1 VSGWAKKRRLMKR
14 YDLTASMYDLRY
26 ADEQK
31 AKIEAALDSLKE
43 KWFGLVLD
51 VGCGTGILFD
61 YVTDRLKMIVGLD
74 LSKKTLIEAKT
85 RMFKKNM
92 NSVHLVQADADNM
105 PFGDGVF
112 NQVLAITVLQNAPNP
127 GTMLREI
134 RRVAKDDAIFVVT
147 GLKSIF
153 SKRRFEQVLKKAGLK
168 LEKVEEDD
176 LKCYVAICR
185 NSYR

>member
-1 VSGWAKKRRLMKR
+1 VNGWAKKRRLMKR

-31 AKIEAALDSLKE
+31 AKIEAALDSLKD

-153 SKRRFEQVLKKAGLK
+153 SKRRFEQVLKEAGLK
-168 LEKVEEDD
+168 LEKVEEDY
-176 LKCYVAICR
+176 LKCYVAICA
-185 NSYR
+185 NSCR

>member
-14 YDLTASMYDLRY
+14 YDLTASIYDLRY

-31 AKIEAALDSLKE
+31 AKIEASLRIVKE

-61 YVTDRLKMIVGLD
+61 YVTDRSKMMVGLD
-74 LSKKTLIEAKT
+74 LSKKTLLEAKA
-85 RMFKKNM
+85 RMLKKNI
-92 NSVHLVQADADNM
+92 NNAHLVQADADNM

-112 NQVLAITVLQNAPNP
+112 DQMLAVTVLQNAPDP
-127 GTMLREI
+127 GGMLRET
-134 RRVAKDDAIFVVT
+134 RRVAKDEAIFVLT

-168 LEKVEEDD
+168 VEKLEEDD
-176 LKCYVAICR
+176 LKCYVTICR
-185 NSYR
+185 NSFP